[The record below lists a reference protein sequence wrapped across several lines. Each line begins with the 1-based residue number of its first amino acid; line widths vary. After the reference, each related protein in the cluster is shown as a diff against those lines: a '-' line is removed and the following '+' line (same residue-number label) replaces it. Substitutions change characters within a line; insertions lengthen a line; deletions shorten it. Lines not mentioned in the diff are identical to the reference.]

1 MLGPFAISKIA
12 ALKKCAA
19 IAQGRIHCQARH
31 CRARIGRPTMNPN
44 ILNADAPARANTNE
58 RVVSFTELP
67 SPDELLRELPVTDT
81 QSYRITRARQ
91 EVRAVLSGLD
101 QRLLV
106 IIGPCSIHDPAAGL
120 EYAARLAEVAKKHES
135 ELLIVMRSYFEKPRT
150 TVGWKGLVND
160 PHLDGSHDMGAGLR
174 AAREF
179 MLSASALGLPLA
191 TEFLEPLSA
200 QYLADVISWGA
211 IGARTTESQTH
222 RQLVSG
228 LSMPVGFKNGTDGS
242 VQVAIDA
249 CQAASA
255 AQSFMGINE
264 SGRTAVVHTAG
275 NQDAHLILR
284 GGASGPNF
292 GSSDVA
298 TASAAMEKAGMN
310 PRLIVD
316 ASHANSGKSH
326 LRQAEVISELAVR
339 IAAGDSTVAGI
350 MAESFLVAGAQKHDP
365 ETVETGADVLEQ
377 LTYGQSVTDACMGWE
392 ASAAALEE
400 LADAVR
406 ASWA

>member
-1 MLGPFAISKIA
+1 
-12 ALKKCAA
+12 
-19 IAQGRIHCQARH
+19 
-31 CRARIGRPTMNPN
+31 MNPN
-44 ILNADAPARANTNE
+44 ILAAETQTRPNTNE

-67 SPDELLRELPVTDT
+67 SPADLVAELPVTDT
-81 QSYRITRARQ
+81 QAYKITRARQ
-91 EVRAVLSGLD
+91 EVGAVLSGLD

-106 IIGPCSIHDPAAGL
+106 IVGPCSIHDPVAGL
-120 EYAARLAEVAKKHES
+120 EYARRLAEAAQKHQS

-160 PHLDGSHDMGAGLR
+160 PNLDGSHDMGAGLR
-174 AAREF
+174 KAREF
-179 MLSASALGLPLA
+179 MLAASELGLPLA

-200 QYLADVISWGA
+200 QYLADLISWGA

-249 CQAASA
+249 CQASSA
-255 AQSFMGINE
+255 AQSFMGIDE

-284 GGASGPNF
+284 GGADGPNY
-292 GSSDVA
+292 SEDAVLVA
-298 TASAAMEKAGMN
+298 SNSMQNAGMN

-326 LRQAEVISELAVR
+326 VRQAEVISELAAR
-339 IAAGDSTVAGI
+339 IASGDSKIAGI
-350 MAESFLVAGAQKHDP
+350 MAESFLVPGAQKHDP
-365 ETVETGADVLEQ
+365 DAVEIGADVLGS
-377 LTYGQSVTDACMGWE
+377 LTHGQSITDACMGWD
-392 ASAAALEE
+392 ASAVALEE
-400 LADAVR
+400 LAMAVR
-406 ASWA
+406 ASWNVTQD

>member
-1 MLGPFAISKIA
+1 
-12 ALKKCAA
+12 
-19 IAQGRIHCQARH
+19 
-31 CRARIGRPTMNPN
+31 MNPN
-44 ILNADAPARANTNE
+44 IVTAETQTRPNTNE
-58 RVVSFTELP
+58 RVVSFTVLP
-67 SPDELLRELPVTDT
+67 SPADLIAELPVSDA
-81 QSYRITRARQ
+81 QAYKIARARQ
-91 EVRAVLSGLD
+91 EVGAVLSGLD

-106 IIGPCSIHDPAAGL
+106 IVGPCSIHDPVAGL
-120 EYAARLAEVAKKHES
+120 EYARRLAEAAQKHQS

-160 PHLDGSHDMGAGLR
+160 PNLDGSHDMGAGLR
-174 AAREF
+174 KAREF
-179 MLSASALGLPLA
+179 MLAASELGLPLA

-200 QYLADVISWGA
+200 QYLADLISWGA

-249 CQAASA
+249 CQASSA
-255 AQSFMGINE
+255 AQSFMGIDE

-284 GGASGPNF
+284 GGADGPNY
-292 GSSDVA
+292 SADAVSA
-298 TASAAMEKAGMN
+298 ASASMQSAGMN

-326 LRQAEVISELAVR
+326 VRQAEVISDLAAR
-339 IAAGDSTVAGI
+339 IAAGDCTVAGI

-365 ETVETGADVLEQ
+365 DAVEIGADVLGS
-377 LTYGQSVTDACMGWE
+377 LTHGQSITDACMGWD
-392 ASAAALEE
+392 ASAVALEE
-400 LADAVR
+400 LAMAVR
-406 ASWA
+406 ASWNVTQG

>member
-1 MLGPFAISKIA
+1 MSIVTATE
-12 ALKKCAA
+12 
-19 IAQGRIHCQARH
+19 QRI
-31 CRARIGRPTMNPN
+31 
-44 ILNADAPARANTNE
+44 NTNE
-58 RVVSFTELP
+58 RVLGITELP
-67 SPDELLRELPVTDT
+67 TPAELLAELPVGDA
-81 QSYRITRARQ
+81 QGYRIMRARQ

-101 QRLLV
+101 ERLLV

-120 EYAARLAEVAKKHES
+120 EYAVRLAAAAKEHEG
-135 ELLIVMRSYFEKPRT
+135 ELLVVMRSYFEKPRT

-160 PHLDGSHDMGAGLR
+160 PHLDGSHDMASGLR

-179 MLSASALGLPLA
+179 MLAASDLGLPLA
-191 TEFLEPLSA
+191 TEFLEPISA
-200 QYLADVISWGA
+200 QYLSDVISWGA

-255 AQSFMGINE
+255 PQSFMGISE
-264 SGRTAVVHTAG
+264 EGRTSIVETAG

-284 GGASGPNF
+284 GGADGPNF
-292 GSSDVA
+292 AEEPVA
-298 TASAAMEKAGMN
+298 EASAAMENAGMN

-326 LRQAEVISELAVR
+326 VRQGEVIEALAER
-339 IAAGDSTVAGI
+339 IAAGDHTIAGI
-350 MAESFLVAGAQKHDP
+350 MAESFLIAGAQKHDP
-365 ETVETGADVLEQ
+365 DLVAAGSDVLSH
-377 LTYGQSVTDACMGWE
+377 LTYGQSVTDACMGWDK
-392 ASAAALEE
+392 SAKLLEV
-400 LADAVR
+400 LAGAVR
-406 ASWA
+406 AAR

>member
-1 MLGPFAISKIA
+1 
-12 ALKKCAA
+12 
-19 IAQGRIHCQARH
+19 
-31 CRARIGRPTMNPN
+31 MNPS
-44 ILNADAPARANTNE
+44 ILTAETQTRPNTNE

-67 SPDELLRELPVTDT
+67 SPAELVAELPVSDA
-81 QSYRITRARQ
+81 QAYKITRARQ
-91 EVRAVLSGLD
+91 EVGAVLSGLD

-106 IIGPCSIHDPAAGL
+106 IIGPCSIHDPVAGL
-120 EYAARLAEVAKKHES
+120 EYARRLAEAAQKHQS

-150 TVGWKGLVND
+150 TVGWKGLIND
-160 PHLDGSHDMGAGLR
+160 PKLDGSHDMGVGLR
-174 AAREF
+174 NAREF
-179 MLSASALGLPLA
+179 MLAASELGLPLA

-200 QYLADVISWGA
+200 QYLADLISWGA

-249 CQAASA
+249 CQASSA
-255 AQSFMGINE
+255 AQSFMGIDE

-284 GGASGPNF
+284 GGADGPNY
-292 GSSDVA
+292 SADAVSVASD
-298 TASAAMEKAGMN
+298 SMQSAGMN

-326 LRQAEVISELAVR
+326 VRQAEVISELAAR
-339 IAAGDSTVAGI
+339 IAAGDSKVAGI

-365 ETVETGADVLEQ
+365 DAVEMGADVLGS
-377 LTYGQSVTDACMGWE
+377 LTHGQSITDACMGWD
-392 ASAAALEE
+392 ASAVALEQ
-400 LADAVR
+400 LAMAVR
-406 ASWA
+406 ASWNATQD

>member
-1 MLGPFAISKIA
+1 
-12 ALKKCAA
+12 
-19 IAQGRIHCQARH
+19 
-31 CRARIGRPTMNPN
+31 MNPN
-44 ILNADAPARANTNE
+44 ILVTETQTRPNTNE

-67 SPDELLRELPVTDT
+67 SPADLIAELPVSDA
-81 QSYRITRARQ
+81 QAYKITRARQ
-91 EVRAVLSGLD
+91 EVGAVLSGLD

-106 IIGPCSIHDPAAGL
+106 IVGPCSIHDPVAGL
-120 EYAARLAEVAKKHES
+120 EYARRLAEAAQKHQS

-160 PHLDGSHDMGAGLR
+160 PNLDGSHDMGAGLR
-174 AAREF
+174 KAREF
-179 MLSASALGLPLA
+179 MLAASELGLPLA

-200 QYLADVISWGA
+200 QYLADLISWGA

-249 CQAASA
+249 CQASSA
-255 AQSFMGINE
+255 AQSFMGIDE

-284 GGASGPNF
+284 GGADGPNYSADAVTAAS
-292 GSSDVA
+292 GSMQS
-298 TASAAMEKAGMN
+298 AGMN

-326 LRQAEVISELAVR
+326 VRQAEVISELAAR
-339 IAAGDSTVAGI
+339 IAAGDSNIAGI

-365 ETVETGADVLEQ
+365 DAVEVGADVLGS
-377 LTYGQSVTDACMGWE
+377 LTHGQSITDACMGWD
-392 ASAAALEE
+392 ASAVALEE
-400 LADAVR
+400 LAMAVR
-406 ASWA
+406 ASWNVTQD

>member
-1 MLGPFAISKIA
+1 
-12 ALKKCAA
+12 
-19 IAQGRIHCQARH
+19 
-31 CRARIGRPTMNPN
+31 MNPN
-44 ILNADAPARANTNE
+44 ILNADAPARPNTNE

-67 SPDELLRELPVTDT
+67 SPAELLSELPTTDA
-81 QSYRITRARQ
+81 QAYRITRARQ

-106 IIGPCSIHDPAAGL
+106 IVGPCSIHDPAAGL
-120 EYAARLAEVAKKHES
+120 EYAARLAAAAKKHES

-174 AAREF
+174 TAREF
-179 MLSASALGLPLA
+179 MLAASALGLPLA

-249 CQAASA
+249 CQASSA
-255 AQSFMGINE
+255 AQSFMGIDE

-284 GGASGPNF
+284 GGAAGPNF
-292 GSSDVA
+292 GEGDVA
-298 TASAAMEKAGMN
+298 AASDAMAKAGMN
-310 PRLIVD
+310 PRVIVD

-326 LRQAEVISELAVR
+326 VRQAEVITELAAR
-339 IAAGDSTVAGI
+339 IAAGDTTIAGI
-350 MAESFLVAGAQKHDP
+350 MAESFLLPGAQKHDP
-365 ETVETGADVLEQ
+365 DSVEVGTDVLAQ

-392 ASAAALEE
+392 ASSAALEE
-400 LADAVR
+400 LAGAVR
-406 ASWA
+406 ASWV